1 LKCHVKLVAEGGT
14 IKQQNNELVVSNAN
28 AVTIYLSEATSFNG
42 FNKSPG
48 KEGKDPSVEA
58 KLILIKHCRKIFLN

>member
-1 LKCHVKLVAEGGT
+1 MSWLYA
-14 IKQQNNELVVSNAN
+14 NAN

-48 KEGKDPSVEA
+48 KEGKDPSIEA
-58 KLILIKHCRKIFLN
+58 KANLNKAITKNICSIKSSTY